1 VILCVLLPR
10 FLPFK
15 DKPVQ
20 NDAPVLPRQ
29 FQYEAGFFLKVLAQ
43 NGTFENRNLNTMRS
57 WFQKIKYSYV
67 HKKSTTKY
75 YGQISRKK
83 KNAKKKH

>member
-1 VILCVLLPR
+1 MM
-10 FLPFK
+10 
-15 DKPVQ
+15 
-20 NDAPVLPRQ
+20 PRQ
-29 FQYEAGFFLKVLAQ
+29 FQYEPGFFLKVLAQ

-67 HKKSTTKY
+67 HKKSTTNY
-75 YGQISRKK
+75 YGQISHTQK

>member
-1 VILCVLLPR
+1 MVSLPTS
-10 FLPFK
+10 LK

-20 NDAPVLPRQ
+20 NDAPVLPWQ

-57 WFQKIKYSYV
+57 
-67 HKKSTTKY
+67 
-75 YGQISRKK
+75 
-83 KNAKKKH
+83 

>member
-1 VILCVLLPR
+1 MYGGELKLQYSLKVLKTNQLKMMPQQI
-10 FLPFK
+10 K
-15 DKPVQ
+15 
-20 NDAPVLPRQ
+20 
-29 FQYEAGFFLKVLAQ
+29 YEPGFFLKVLAQ

-83 KNAKKKH
+83 KKKRQKKKH